1 MDTGGAVA
9 MAAETANAMNVVVA
23 NGAMALAT
31 VEEVP
36 VAMGTAGATPDMV
49 ATEGAVAMVTAA
61 DTAAT
66 TTTISRHTVF
76 KARWLSI
83 FLCLLASTR

>member
-1 MDTGGAVA
+1 AAEAATAMSGVANDA
-9 MAAETANAMNVVVA
+9 MAA
-23 NGAMALAT
+23 AT

-36 VAMGTAGATPDMV
+36 VAIDAAGARQDMA
-49 ATEGAVAMVTAA
+49 ATEGAVAMATAA
-61 DTAAT
+61 DTAAATTTT

-83 FLCLLASTR
+83 F